1 MMDNEQRQDPDRRNG
16 DEPASDGSDR
26 LTTAQVAAVQ
36 DVAAKE
42 ENRDVSGTRTPVG
55 PGSTEADVDQESEP
69 LFDESAIRE
78 HRERW
83 QAIQADFVDDPRRAV
98 KQADELVAQLIQQLA
113 ESFADERSK
122 LEGQWDRGDE
132 VSTEDMRI
140 ALRRYRSFF
149 GRLLSI

>member
-1 MMDNEQRQDPDRRNG
+1 MMDEQREDQNRRNG

-42 ENRDVSGTRTPVG
+42 ENRDASGARTPVG
-55 PGSTEADVDQESEP
+55 PGSTDADVDQESEP
-69 LFDESAIRE
+69 LFDESAMRE

-113 ESFADERSK
+113 QSFADERST

>member
-1 MMDNEQRQDPDRRNG
+1 MNSERGEDLGRRNG
-16 DEPASDGSDR
+16 DEPGSDGSER

-36 DVAAKE
+36 EAATHDGRE
-42 ENRDVSGTRTPVG
+42 GEPANRTPVG
-55 PGSTEADVDQESEP
+55 PGSADAETDRESEP
-69 LFDESAIRE
+69 LFDETATGK

-98 KQADELVAQLIQQLA
+98 KQADELVAELIGQLA
-113 ESFADERSK
+113 KSFADERSK
-122 LEGQWDRGDE
+122 LEGQWDRGDD

-149 GRLLSI
+149 GRLLSV

>member
-1 MMDNEQRQDPDRRNG
+1 MTEREMREDVNATDPEETR
-16 DEPASDGSDR
+16 SDGTER

-36 DVAAKE
+36 EAATHEERKE
-42 ENRDVSGTRTPVG
+42 VSGNRTPVG
-55 PGSTEADVDQESEP
+55 PGPADAEADQESEP
-69 LFDESAIRE
+69 LFDEAAIGK

-83 QAIQADFVDDPRRAV
+83 QAIQADFVDDPRQAV
-98 KQADELVAQLIQQLA
+98 KQADELVAELIAQLA
-113 ESFADERSK
+113 KSFADERSR
-122 LEGQWDRGDE
+122 LEGQWDRGDD

>member
-1 MMDNEQRQDPDRRNG
+1 MMKNEKREGIDRNG
-16 DEPASDGSDR
+16 DQPQSEDSGH

-36 DVAAKE
+36 DAAAHE
-42 ENRDVSGTRTPVG
+42 ERKGGTRTPVG
-55 PGSTEADVDQESEP
+55 PGSTETDVDSESEP
-69 LFDESAIRE
+69 LFDEAAIGK

-83 QAIQADFVDDPRRAV
+83 QAIQADFVDDPREAV

-113 ESFADERSK
+113 KTFADERSK
-122 LEGQWDRGDE
+122 LEGQWDRGDD
-132 VSTEDMRI
+132 VSTEDMRL

>member
-1 MMDNEQRQDPDRRNG
+1 MMDNEQRQDPNRRNG

-69 LFDESAIRE
+69 LFDEAAIRE

>member
-1 MMDNEQRQDPDRRNG
+1 MMKNEKLEDVNRNG
-16 DEPASDGSDR
+16 DQARSEKSEH
-26 LTTAQVAAVQ
+26 LTTAQLAAVQ
-36 DVAAKE
+36 DAAAHE
-42 ENRDVSGTRTPVG
+42 ERSRAGTRTAVG
-55 PGSTEADVDQESEP
+55 PGSAEADLDRESEP
-69 LFDESAIRE
+69 LFDEAAIGK

-83 QAIQADFVDDPRRAV
+83 QAIQAEVVDDPREAV

-113 ESFADERSK
+113 KTFADERSK
-122 LEGQWDRGDE
+122 LEGQWDRGDD

>member
-1 MMDNEQRQDPDRRNG
+1 MDNEQRQDLDRRNG

-55 PGSTEADVDQESEP
+55 PGSTEADVEQESEP

-113 ESFADERSK
+113 QSFAAERSK